1 MTARDRDTRKRI
13 EAFSEGVLA
22 FQRGADE
29 ANNPHANGSDL
40 HGRWLSGWRS
50 EQARAIEHTDI
61 RGTK

>member
-1 MTARDRDTRKRI
+1 MKLDREAKARMD
-13 EAFSEGVLA
+13 ALLEGRAA

-29 ANNPHANGSDL
+29 GNNPYPQGGDL